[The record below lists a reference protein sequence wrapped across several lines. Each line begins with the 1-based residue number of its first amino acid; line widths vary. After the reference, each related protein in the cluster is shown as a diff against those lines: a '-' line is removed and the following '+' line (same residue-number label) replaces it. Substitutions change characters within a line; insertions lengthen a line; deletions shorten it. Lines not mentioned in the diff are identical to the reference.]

1 MPELCSKPLVNHVS
15 HYMVLQEKR
24 RKNPRS
30 FETGIFNNM
39 IDDYEHFHSTVVLHP
54 DNQVAK

>member
-1 MPELCSKPLVNHVS
+1 MYLPAWFYKKSGERTPG
-15 HYMVLQEKR
+15 
-24 RKNPRS
+24 S

>member
-1 MPELCSKPLVNHVS
+1 
-15 HYMVLQEKR
+15 MVLQEKR